1 MGTSEAAQPNA
12 VADLTYP
19 LFVSAE
25 ASRQALVFAD
35 VIAVLRAAYSVPHGP
50 LVSPPR
56 VVTRGEGNWLRALA
70 AAPPGSRYMGAKI
83 FGFGRA
89 KSVSYLIAL
98 FEQETGALAA
108 LVDANLITAYRT
120 AATSAVA
127 VDRLAAAGP
136 AALGVLGSGLEAQ
149 MHVRAIASIRPIG
162 AMRVFSP
169 TPANREAF
177 AAGLG
182 RELGIRCVAVDSAE
196 KAVAGASI
204 VVAAARSHDETPIL
218 RGRWLREGMLVVSIG
233 STLPEQREI
242 DEDVV
247 AACDLIVCDI
257 CEEVIEETG
266 DMLAAKAAGVAFEHK
281 IVSLNDLMTGAAED
295 RLAAARRPMFKS
307 IGAAIQDIVVA
318 ELVLNKAVAAGL
330 AQATPLGF
338 LMKQT

>member
-1 MGTSEAAQPNA
+1 MGTPGPARS

-25 ASRQALVFAD
+25 ASRQVLVFAD
-35 VIAVLRAAYSVPHGP
+35 VIAALRAAYSVPHGP
-50 LVSPPR
+50 LASPPR
-56 VVTRGEGNWLRALA
+56 VVTRGQGNWLRALA
-70 AAPPGSRYMGAKI
+70 ASPPGSRYMGAKI

-98 FEQETGALAA
+98 FEQESGALAA
-108 LVDANLITAYRT
+108 LIDGNLVTGYRT

-127 VDRLAAAGP
+127 IDRLAPAGP
-136 AALGVLGSGLEAQ
+136 AALCVLGSGLEAS
-149 MHVRAIASIRPIG
+149 MHVRAIASIRPI
-162 AMRVFSP
+162 ATMRVFSP

-177 AAGLG
+177 AADLG
-182 RELGIRCVAVDSAE
+182 RELGIRCTAVNSAE
-196 KAVAGASI
+196 RAVEGATI
-204 VVAAARSHDETPIL
+204 VVAAARSYDETPIL

-242 DEDVV
+242 DEAVV
-247 AACDLIVCDI
+247 AACDLIVCDV
-257 CEEVIEETG
+257 CEEVMDETG

-281 IVSLNDLMTGAAED
+281 IVSLNDLMTGAAAD
-295 RLAAARRPMFKS
+295 RLAAARRPMYKS

-318 ELVLNKAVAAGL
+318 ELAVNKAVAAGL

-338 LMKQT
+338 LIKHT